1 MNKFKLITICTAFLL
16 SILGVVGFSNTLL
29 FNSPS
34 NNLIAEASNPA
45 INIEQKCY
53 LKETN
58 QTCPMLDKQQASYIK
73 PDQEFIYQ
81 IRLTNNTN
89 STIENLQMQ
98 IVNNSNVN
106 ISLINDLSNM
116 RNLEQNQK
124 AEYYLKGELSNSA
137 KQSVITGETI
147 FVQNTINITTKTDIL
162 TNTSV
167 QLVSNNQNDASQ
179 ISFPTSLMSNKA
191 TTSSAVIPS
200 NSQNNNLNSSESSK
214 TSSNTSSSSVIN
226 AISSANSSSLTSNS
240 KSNLIKNNLLKIDL
254 SCSNKQNGNQLCL
267 DIKNDSDVT
276 YRIQVTNSS
285 DKNLTNSKLHIKHNI
300 EQMVLD
306 SKPNLNNSNQS
317 NFGVKNNE
325 SDKDLEIPLI
335 KSNEK
340 LEITFNSLLKISE
353 FQKTPIVTM
362 IIITNDD
369 QSEPS
374 ILTYKIPQ
382 IANQKSSQTSVQ
394 NTNSSTSSSNVIT
407 ERAKIT
413 NLSITTPSS
422 SNSSINSAN
431 PSSSISTTTNS
442 NTTNKTLS
450 STIATSNLS
459 SSLLSSSPATISKT
473 SLPATVRTGAQENL
487 VIFSSSF
494 GIIGIMVLFL
504 KKNLKKLHR

>member
-98 IVNNSNVN
+98 IVNNNNVN

-137 KQSVITGETI
+137 KQSVITGETV
-147 FVQNTINITTKTDIL
+147 FVQNTIIITTKSDIL

-167 QLVSNNQNDASQ
+167 QLVSNNQNNASQ
-179 ISFPTSLMSNKA
+179 ISFPTSLMSNKT
-191 TTSSAVIPS
+191 TTSSTAISSVS
-200 NSQNNNLNSSESSK
+200 NSQSNNLNSSESK

-226 AISSANSSSLTSNS
+226 AISSANSSSLTSDS

-254 SCSNKQNGNQLCL
+254 SCSDKQNRNQLCL

-285 DKNLTNSKLHIKHNI
+285 DKNLTNSKLYIKHNI

-325 SDKDLEIPLI
+325 SDKELEIPLI

-340 LEITFNSLLKISE
+340 LEITFDSLLKISE
-353 FQKTPIVTM
+353 LQKTPIVTM
-362 IIITNDD
+362 IIVTNND

-382 IANQKSSQTSVQ
+382 IANQKSSQTNVQ

-413 NLSITTPSS
+413 NLSIATSS
-422 SNSSINSAN
+422 SNSSV
-431 PSSSISTTTNS
+431 SSVNTSSTISTTTNS
-442 NTTNKTLS
+442 NTINKTLN
-450 STIATSNLS
+450 STIATSSLS
-459 SSLLSSSPATISKT
+459 SSLLPSSLSAISKT
-473 SLPATVRTGAQENL
+473 SPSATVRTGAQENL

-504 KKNLKKLHR
+504 KKNLKKLHH